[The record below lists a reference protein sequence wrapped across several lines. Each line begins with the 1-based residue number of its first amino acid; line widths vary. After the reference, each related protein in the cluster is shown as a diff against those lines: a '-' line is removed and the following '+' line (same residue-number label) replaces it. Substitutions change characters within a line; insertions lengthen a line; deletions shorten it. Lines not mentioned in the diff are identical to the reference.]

1 MHYAVSC
8 SNITARTNAKQR
20 TNSNNFPSFTRA
32 INDDAMKTNT
42 MMKTKKDNENE
53 QRRRQRR
60 RRTTMGRNGTTT
72 KAETSAS
79 KSTTARAANGA
90 YEQFLSGI
98 SEKDRKDVND
108 SWEKIMRWKNFVE
121 AARVNEEAVLEKTKK
136 VTIMG
141 GGSFG
146 TAMGTLLARNKND
159 LDVVLLLR
167 NDREAQTINDEHRN
181 MKYLPQYELPKNIRA
196 TTDAKEALADADFI
210 IHAVPT
216 QHSRKFLESV
226 RDQIDPKTPLLCLS
240 KGLEVGT
247 SLMMSEVIPA
257 ALGREQPLCILSGP
271 TFAVELM
278 QGLPTG
284 IVAASEDEAL
294 ARRVQ
299 SLYGSSCLRVNTST
313 DVTGVEMSGA
323 LKNVLAIAA
332 GIVEGLE
339 LGNNAMAALVAQG
352 CAEIRWLAGKLGA
365 KSETL
370 SGLSGT
376 GDIMLTCFVNLSR
389 NRTVGTRL
397 GSGESL
403 EEILGSMSQV
413 AEGVATAGAV
423 VQLARKHR
431 VALPV
436 LTAVA
441 RILEGDVNPRDAV
454 DQIMN
459 LPQVPERS
467 N

>member
-1 MHYAVSC
+1 M
-8 SNITARTNAKQR
+8 AKVD
-20 TNSNNFPSFTRA
+20 
-32 INDDAMKTNT
+32 NDD
-42 MMKTKKDNENE
+42 
-53 QRRRQRR
+53 RRGAVLFVAT
-60 RRTTMGRNGTTT
+60 RTTGTENTRKRYRKRGVYIST
-72 KAETSAS
+72 CRAS
-79 KSTTARAANGA
+79 GA

-98 SEKDRKDVND
+98 TEKDRKDVSE
-108 SWEKIMRWKNFVE
+108 SWEKIMRWKSFVE
-121 AARVNEEAVLEKTKK
+121 SANKNDEDVLANTKK

-146 TAMGTLLARNKND
+146 TAMGTLLARNKSD

-167 NDREAQTINDEHRN
+167 NEQEAKTINATNRN
-181 MKYLPQYELPKNIRA
+181 AKYLPKYELPKNIRA
-196 TTDAKEALADADFI
+196 TTDAKEALKDSDFI

-216 QHSRKFLESV
+216 QHSRKFLSSV
-226 RDQIDPKTPLLCLS
+226 KDIIDPKTPLLCLS
-240 KGLEVGT
+240 KGLEVGS
-247 SLMMSEVIPA
+247 SLMMSEVIPE
-257 ALGREQPLCILSGP
+257 ALERDQPLCVLSGP

-284 IVAASEDEAL
+284 IVAASENEAL

-313 DVTGVEMSGA
+313 DVVGVEMSGA

-370 SGLSGT
+370 AGLSGT

-389 NRTVGTRL
+389 NRTVGSRL
-397 GSGESL
+397 GSGETL
-403 EEILGSMSQV
+403 EEILGSMNQV

-431 VALPV
+431 VSLPV

-441 RILEGDVNPRDAV
+441 RILEGDVDPKDAV

-459 LPQVPERS
+459 LPQVPEV
-467 N
+467 